1 MFWFWVN
8 RTDVIALITTQKK
21 KKKSI
26 INSGSSLSSHSHSLF
41 RMHSLPFMQGALTAK
56 NSTGHRTSILVL
68 QGPAEL
74 KVKCTISCKM
84 TSIL

>member
-1 MFWFWVN
+1 MFWFWVD
-8 RTDVIALITTQKK
+8 RMDVIVLVTTQK

-41 RMHSLPFMQGALTAK
+41 RMHSLPFMQGALTVK
-56 NSTGHRTSILVL
+56 NSTGHRSSILVL

-74 KVKCTISCKM
+74 KVKCTISCKV